1 MATFTIDL
9 NGFFGSISGPFAAN
23 EEIITKIQKECKEQI
38 EYLSK
43 IGIHYVG
50 DFDFDISN
58 SKNPYQSPI
67 YVIFNNDQT
76 NMKFQIGKTRM
87 LELQDVKITSIKFSQ
102 DMDDRIFID
111 YQYVPHY
118 DE

>member
-1 MATFTIDL
+1 MAAPKIDL

-23 EEIITKIQKECKEQI
+23 EEIITKIQRDCSEQI
-38 EYLSK
+38 DYLSK

-58 SKNPYQSPI
+58 SKNPYWPPV
-67 YVIFNNDQT
+67 YVIFNDNQT
-76 NMKFQIGKTRM
+76 DMKFQIGKTRM
-87 LELQDVKITSIKFSQ
+87 LELQDVEITSIKFPQ

-111 YQYVPHY
+111 YQYVPSY
-118 DE
+118 